1 VIFVSEATL
10 TEGIPM
16 STQTEIREEQTATA
30 PTETKSAQQILNQ
43 IVGSVRQD
51 SQTRA
56 NAYLEEA
63 KVPHGGE

>member
-1 VIFVSEATL
+1 
-10 TEGIPM
+10 M